1 MRGNNQTIKLQLQI
15 RHGGPSALKYIYSA
29 PHRHCPD
36 GLLPA
41 NNHHRLGFGASSSA
55 VNHSSHNLI
64 ISTILLVCSYLH
76 TQEKTVCK
84 PAPPPPP
91 AYLPSTGICPG
102 LGISVTHFPLF
113 ICFTIGVDAVLSM
126 KSGMTLII
134 AFGLISS
141 FFNKLDISPAQVEVS
156 SVSKCTEFEW
166 YQRPD

>member
-1 MRGNNQTIKLQLQI
+1 MGGNNQTIKLQLQI

-76 TQEKTVCK
+76 TQEKTSVCK

-91 AYLPSTGICPG
+91 PSLPTQHRYLSRIRNLCHTFSIVHMFHHWCRCC
-102 LGISVTHFPLF
+102 LVNEERHDSNNRFWF
-113 ICFTIGVDAVLSM
+113 D
-126 KSGMTLII
+126 II
-134 AFGLISS
+134 IF
-141 FFNKLDISPAQVEVS
+141 
-156 SVSKCTEFEW
+156 
-166 YQRPD
+166 